1 MSTLFIVNSVLVQ
14 FFVEGGAIGM
24 GIITLLFAF
33 MLFAAWK
40 FPAWVKEIGIA
51 ALVVSV
57 LWTLIGLYQA
67 FGALIKAP
75 DVSPYL
81 IFAGCR
87 VAMISTIY
95 GLLIYFLSLI
105 IRIIHKPRI

>member
-1 MSTLFIVNSVLVQ
+1 MTTLFIANSVLVQ
-14 FFVEGGAIGM
+14 YFIEGGAIGM
-24 GIITLLFAF
+24 GVITLLLAF

-40 FPAWVKEIGIA
+40 FPAWVKEIGIS

-67 FGALIKAP
+67 FGALIRTP

-87 VAMISTIY
+87 VAMIPTIY
-95 GLLIYFLSLI
+95 GLLIYLLSLI